1 MMMDKYSFLQIRH
14 DSYILNTAIFAYNLG
29 SLRIVVSTSGC
40 GPENLG
46 SIPRGC
52 TPAFFSQSS
61 GVRRTVENDSIVRP
75 PPFVFTLLALPVH
88 IRSLCNLIYMHP
100 IG

>member
-14 DSYILNTAIFAYNLG
+14 DSYILNTAIFAYNFG

-52 TPAFFSQSS
+52 TPAFFISQSS
-61 GVRRTVENDSIVRP
+61 GVRCTVENDSIVRRHQAASACID
-75 PPFVFTLLALPVH
+75 T
-88 IRSLCNLIYMHP
+88 
-100 IG
+100 IGFAGAYSYSM